1 MPRAVDSTEYL
12 TKYNQSVDWD
22 KMISEFGK
30 SKAMLSI
37 FCEERGM
44 SQEEFKLKLNEKL
57 SQVRAEIEENNKAF
71 AEDDIVELDISAIE
85 QASSKEEIRDVM
97 VLKTDGFILEIPM
110 NTDIAVIT
118 NIFKAVKAS

>member
-1 MPRAVDSTEYL
+1 MPGAVDSTEYP

-22 KMISEFGK
+22 KMIAEFGK

-37 FCEERGM
+37 FCEERGILP
-44 SQEEFKLKLNEKL
+44 EEFTLKLNDKL

-85 QASSKEEIRDVM
+85 QASSKEEIMDVM

-110 NTDIAVIT
+110 NTDIAVLT